1 MTVSLH
7 PGAGPTLPPVASRS
21 DETGDQ
27 PFDTGPG
34 PSKAAFFVAYLG
46 VVVAGLLGAAI
57 GFGFADAACEGD
69 CTLEKAVGAVVAGA
83 GAAVGVGVVA
93 VLTLRAMA
101 EWKRPPPR

>member
-1 MTVSLH
+1 MADVSSGEEH
-7 PGAGPTLPPVASRS
+7 
-21 DETGDQ
+21 

-34 PSKAAFFVAYLG
+34 PSRAAFLVAYAG

-57 GFGFADAACEGD
+57 GFGFVDAACRGD
-69 CTLEKAVGAVVAGA
+69 CTLEKAIGAIVAGA

-101 EWKRPPPR
+101 EWRRTGPSESPPGSPRR